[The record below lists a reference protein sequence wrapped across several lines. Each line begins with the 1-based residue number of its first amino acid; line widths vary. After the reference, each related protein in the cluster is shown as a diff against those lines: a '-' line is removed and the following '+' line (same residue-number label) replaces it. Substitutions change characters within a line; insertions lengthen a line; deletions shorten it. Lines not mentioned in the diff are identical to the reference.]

1 MSDFQW
7 FFLGFGISLF
17 IRILIAILTT
27 IEEKNKNA
35 I

>member
-17 IRILIAILTT
+17 IRILIAIITV

-35 I
+35 L

>member
-1 MSDFQW
+1 MSDIQW

-17 IRILIAILTT
+17 IRVLVAIFIA

-35 I
+35 L